1 MKVYNYM
8 AQKGNMITIALAADS
23 KEIAMA
29 TKKDSSAMKAI
40 ALLTM
45 IFLPG
50 TFVAVSIQ
58 MIYAIICKL
67 SLILEGVLRNTA
79 V

>member
-8 AQKGNMITIALAADS
+8 AQKGNLVTIALAADS
-23 KEIAMA
+23 RQIAAA
-29 TKKDSSAMKAI
+29 TKKDSSAMKTI

-50 TFVAVSIQ
+50 TFVAVSVDVLVQ
-58 MIYAIICKL
+58 L
-67 SLILEGVLRNTA
+67 SFY
-79 V
+79 